1 MVTRLDRS
9 CVLLVFVALMGT
21 AGACGLRGPY
31 FVPPLQVEG
40 APDVAVDHRVLL
52 IGDAGDPH
60 PDGEPVLHVLTT
72 EARRLPARTTVV
84 FLGDNVYET
93 GMPEASALEGTAVE
107 EILDEALVNLYESR
121 RDAERRLKQ
130 QVLVLRTSR
139 ARGIFV
145 PGNHDWDQF
154 GIGGWERVLEQ
165 ERYLDTLASD
175 GVDVDM
181 LPGGGCPGPSAA
193 DLARQGRLIVLD
205 TQWWLDAG
213 RRPGPTDNPTGC
225 TTLTEDAVVA
235 GLERAL
241 GDAAADRRWA
251 IVVGHHP
258 LRSEGPHGGRIDP
271 RWHAFPLLM
280 LDSYVPIWLRWVPLP
295 GIGTVMGLVRRCC
308 SPSAQDFAGKANR
321 HFRARIEDALT
332 AARDAGAAPVLYAA
346 GHEHSLQLFRNSRGA
361 RHLLVS
367 GRGSGSKASP
377 VGRDDTTLFAHA
389 DPERPGFARLD
400 LLRDGR
406 VRLALIEVVP
416 GTDEGEEV
424 FSRWLHPP
432 AAEGS

>member
-1 MVTRLDRS
+1 
-9 CVLLVFVALMGT
+9 VLPAQ
-21 AGACGLRGPY
+21 
-31 FVPPLQVEG
+31 VPGV
-40 APDVAVDHRVLL
+40 PDAAVDHRLLL
-52 IGDAGDPH
+52 IGDAGDPD
-60 PDGEPVLHVLTT
+60 PDGEPVLRALTS
-72 EARRLPARTTVV
+72 EARRLPTRTTVV

-93 GMPEASALEGTAVE
+93 DMPEASGLEGTAVE
-107 EILDEALVNLYESR
+107 EILDEALLNLYESR

-130 QVLVLRTSR
+130 QVLVLRTSG

-165 ERYLDTLASD
+165 ERYLDTLAAD

-193 DLARQGRLIVLD
+193 NLARRGRLLVLD
-205 TQWWLDAG
+205 TQWWLEAG
-213 RRPGPTDNPTGC
+213 RRPGPSDNPTGC
-225 TTLTEDAVVA
+225 ATLTEDAVVA
-235 GLERAL
+235 GLEREL
-241 GDAAADRRWA
+241 DDAAADRRWVV
-251 IVVGHHP
+251 VVGHHP

-280 LDSYVPIWLRWVPLP
+280 LDSYVPFWVRWFPLP

-308 SPSAQDFAGKANR
+308 SLSPQDFSGPATR
-321 HFRARIEDALT
+321 HFRARIKGALA
-332 AARDAGAAPVLYAA
+332 AARDTGAAALLYAA
-346 GHEHSLQLFRNSRGA
+346 GHEHSLQLFRDARGA

-377 VGRDDTTLFAHA
+377 VGRDDSTLFAHA
-389 DPERPGFARLD
+389 DPERPGFARVD
-400 LLRDGR
+400 LLRDRR

-416 GTDEGEEV
+416 GTNEGEEV
-424 FSRWLHPP
+424 FSRWLQPT